1 MKKQRNYI
9 SSRLSSGQAGQA
21 LIIVLIFLL
30 LGSLTLVP
38 TLTHI
43 STALKTGE
51 IYEHNTNE
59 IYAAD
64 SGIEDALWRIKYDS
78 IDPDYNAYD
87 FSTIWQ
93 YDLDDHINNL
103 TTNVT
108 IQNVW
113 IPSNASPPVDP
124 IAAGEIIKKNKLV
137 VAGTS
142 STSNTTCKIVISFY
156 PESGEN
162 LTVNSIGIWLPQGF
176 TYAGSCNLGDISEPY
191 YSMAG
196 VTDHDGGQAIVWD
209 FAALNFTDFPDV
221 DAGVT
226 PQVTEITF
234 QINKD
239 IAGTRPT
246 TISWLLTDDSSL
258 DGGTIDDILPVT
270 WDVDTRIFKTVS
282 VSGDTEIEAYSSRC
296 ELRKMLDAIAGDYV
310 ATGNTVLY
318 ASGGGARSTWTNPQ
332 HESAQTVSTIP
343 HTEQDGYGDVIAAYL
358 YWSGWFN
365 EASKSTKFSDTCSS
379 TNFVNNW
386 TNGGDWAYY
395 SSGGHYRAN
404 HTGDDSRRLLTKK
417 TSLDLHTY
425 AAGTVLISWY
435 QNENGT
441 LEPDDGLDF
450 SFSSDGTSF
459 PETFQAFR
467 DDLTTDDTQCY
478 FEYVIPSDYLTAN
491 FKIQFKLVGFNESND
506 NYCSVDNIAIK
517 VMPPDGDVTFEIADL
532 NPPAPDAPD
541 YEGVITASK
550 IQTLPNSDDDGIPHG
565 YSYSSFADVTN
576 LVQTYSTVYEDE
588 YENEHQT
595 GNAQYTVGGIYAST
609 GDSWSYAG
617 WSIIIIYSS
626 PKTAGHQLYL
636 YDKFSYA
643 DMYGDVDFDG
653 DGNPGG
659 TISGFI
665 VPQQIPGEVNV
676 ATLTCFVG
684 EGDLGGSG
692 WGNDFLAFNAPEE
705 YWDLPTSDPL
715 TIPNDYKLYDG
726 KFCWNNSS
734 AVPNNVWNNK
744 SIGLTQDGIDI
755 DTFYIPWLVGG
766 QPGLLQ
772 SGDTS
777 ARIDLPTEMDSWNL
791 VYIILSFRSKTTV
804 GGTTHYVI
812 RGG

>member
-1 MKKQRNYI
+1 MKKKRNYI

-51 IYEHNTNE
+51 IYENNTNE

-64 SGIEDALWRIKYDS
+64 SGVEDAIWRIKYDS

-93 YDLDDHINNL
+93 YNLDDHINNM
-103 TTNVT
+103 TTNVS

-113 IPSNASPPVDP
+113 IPSNVDP
-124 IAAGEIIKKNKLV
+124 PTDPVAAKEIIKKNKLV

-156 PESGEN
+156 PEAGEN

-176 TYAGSCNLGDISEPY
+176 TYAGSCNLEDDIWPRPPY
-191 YSMAG
+191 YSIAD
-196 VTDHDGGQAIVWD
+196 VADHDGGQAIVWD
-209 FAALNFTDFPDV
+209 FSTVPFTSFPGV
-221 DAGVT
+221 DADVT

-234 QINKD
+234 QITKD
-239 IAGTRPT
+239 VAGTRPT
-246 TISWLLTDDSSL
+246 TISWLETEA
-258 DGGTIDDILPVT
+258 TISDILPVT
-270 WDVDTRIFKTVS
+270 WDIDTRIFKIIS
-282 VSGDTEIEAYSSRC
+282 QSGDTVVEAYSSRC

-332 HESAQTVSTIP
+332 HSSAQTVSTIP
-343 HTEQDGYGDVIAAYL
+343 HSVNDGYADVIAAYL
-358 YWSGWFN
+358 YWSGWYN
-365 EASKSTKFSDTCSS
+365 EGTKTTTFTDTCST
-379 TNFVNNW
+379 TNFANFW
-386 TNGGDWAYY
+386 TNGGDWVYY
-395 SSGGHYRAN
+395 SSGANYRAK
-404 HTGDDSRRLLTKK
+404 HSGDDSRRTLTLK
-417 TSLDLHTY
+417 TSLNI
-425 AAGTVLISWY
+425 AFPSPARVMVSWY
-435 QNENGT
+435 QKEDGN
-441 LEPDDGLDF
+441 LEADDGLDF
-450 SFSSDGTSF
+450 SFSTDGGSNWSENF
-459 PETFQAFR
+459 EAFR
-467 DDLTTDDTQCY
+467 DDLTNDKQRY
-478 FEYVIPSDYLTAN
+478 FKYVIPTDYQSST
-491 FKIQFKLVGFNESND
+491 FKIRFKLVGFNESDD
-506 NYCSVDNIAIK
+506 NYCYLDNIKIEK
-517 VMPPDGDVTFEIADL
+517 ITPDGDVTFKIADL

-550 IQTLPNSDDDGIPHG
+550 IQVLPNSDDDGTSHG
-565 YSYSSFADVTN
+565 YSYSSYADVTN

-595 GNAQYTVGGIYAST
+595 GNGQYTVGGIWAST

-653 DGNPGG
+653 DGEPGG

-665 VPQQIPGEVNV
+665 VPQQIPGEVN
-676 ATLTCFVG
+676 AAKLTCFVG
-684 EGDLGGSG
+684 EGDVGDSS
-692 WGNDFLAFNAPEE
+692 WGKDFLAFNAPES
-705 YWDLPTSDPL
+705 YRTNPL
-715 TIPNDYKLYDG
+715 TIPNTYKLYDG
-726 KFCWNNSS
+726 KSCWNNSS

-744 SIGLTQDGIDI
+744 SIDLTVDGIDI
-755 DTFYIPWLVGG
+755 DTFYIPWLIDG

-791 VYIILSFRSKTTV
+791 IYIILSFRSKTV
-804 GGTTHYVI
+804 IGGTTHYVI
-812 RGG
+812 HGG